1 MRQRNHPFPRLMPT
15 ARAALATAG
24 ALLFLS
30 LLAACSPTPPSLSP
44 LPADATILAFGDSLT
59 AGTGAHEAGSYPIQ
73 LAALSGRQ
81 VINAGVPGEVSSQ
94 GLARLPGLLDE
105 HQPHLLILTHGGND
119 LLRRMEVEQTRDNL
133 AAMIHLA
140 RDRGTEVLLV
150 AVPAPTLL
158 RLRSEALYAE
168 VGQSFGIP
176 VENGALARILSRDAM
191 KSDPIHP
198 NADGYRY
205 LAETIHRLLIETGAL

>member
-1 MRQRNHPFPRLMPT
+1 MPT
-15 ARAALATAG
+15 ARGGLAAAG
-24 ALLFLS
+24 VLLFLS

-59 AGTGAHEAGSYPIQ
+59 AGTGAHEGDSYPTQ
-73 LAALSGRQ
+73 LSNLSGRQ

-94 GLARLPGLLDE
+94 GLVRLPGLLDE

-119 LLRRMEVEQTRDNL
+119 LLRRMDVEQTRDNL
-133 AAMIHLA
+133 AAMIQLA
-140 RDRGTEVLLV
+140 RDRGTDVLLV

-158 RLRSEALYAE
+158 RLRSEAIYADIGE
-168 VGQSFGIP
+168 AFGIP

-205 LAETIHRLLIETGAL
+205 LAEHIHRLLIETGAL

>member
-1 MRQRNHPFPRLMPT
+1 MRQRSQPVPPLMAT
-15 ARAALATAG
+15 VRAALAAAG
-24 ALLFLS
+24 VLLFLS
-30 LLAACSPTPPSLSP
+30 LLAACSSKPESLSP
-44 LPADATILAFGDSLT
+44 LPPDAIILAFGDSLT
-59 AGTGAHEAGSYPIQ
+59 AGTGANEGGSYPTQ

-81 VINAGVPGEVSSQ
+81 VINAGAPGEVSSQ
-94 GLARLPGLLDE
+94 GLARLPGLLDQ

-119 LLRRMEVEQTRDNL
+119 LLRRMDVVQTRDNL
-133 AAMIHLA
+133 AAMIQLA

-158 RLRSEALYAE
+158 RLRSEAIYAE
-168 VGQSFGIP
+168 LGEAFGIP

-205 LAETIHRLLIETGAL
+205 LAEHIHRLLIETGAL

>member
-1 MRQRNHPFPRLMPT
+1 MRQRNHPVPRLMPT
-15 ARAALATAG
+15 ARGGLAAAG
-24 ALLFLS
+24 VLLFLS

-59 AGTGAHEAGSYPIQ
+59 AGTGAHEGDSYPTQ
-73 LAALSGRQ
+73 LSNLSGRQ

-94 GLARLPGLLDE
+94 GLVRLPGLLDE

-119 LLRRMEVEQTRDNL
+119 LLRRMDVEQTRDNL
-133 AAMIHLA
+133 AAMIQLA
-140 RDRGTEVLLV
+140 RDRGTDVLLV

-158 RLRSEALYAE
+158 RLRSEAIYADIGE
-168 VGQSFGIP
+168 AFGIP

-205 LAETIHRLLIETGAL
+205 LAEHIHRLLIETGAL

>member
-1 MRQRNHPFPRLMPT
+1 MRQRSHPIPHLVPS
-15 ARAALATAG
+15 ARAALAAAC
-24 ALLFLS
+24 ALLLLS
-30 LLAACSPTPPSLSP
+30 LLGACSPQPEPLSP
-44 LPADATILAFGDSLT
+44 LPADAIILAFGDSLT
-59 AGTGAHEAGSYPIQ
+59 AGTGAEESSSYPRQ

-81 VINAGVPGEVSSQ
+81 VINAGIPGEVSSQ
-94 GLARLPGLLDE
+94 GLARLPTLLDE

-119 LLRRMEVEQTRDNL
+119 LLRRMDVEQTRDNL
-133 AAMIHLA
+133 VAMIRLA

-158 RLRSEALYAE
+158 RLRSEAMYAE
-168 VGQSFGIP
+168 VGEAFGIP
-176 VENGALARILSRDAM
+176 VETGALARILSRDAM

-205 LAETIHRLLIETGAL
+205 LAEYIHRLLIETGAL

>member
-1 MRQRNHPFPRLMPT
+1 MRPRSQPVRLLIPT
-15 ARAALATAG
+15 TSVRLGVAG
-24 ALLFLS
+24 ILLFLS
-30 LLAACSPTPPSLSP
+30 LLAACSPKPESLSP
-44 LPADATILAFGDSLT
+44 LPADAIILAFGDSLT
-59 AGTGAHEAGSYPIQ
+59 AGTGANEAGAYPTQ

-119 LLRRMEVEQTRDNL
+119 LLRRVDVEHTRNNL
-133 AAMIHLA
+133 AAMIQLA
-140 RDRGTEVLLV
+140 QDRGTEVLLV

-158 RLRSEALYAE
+158 RLRSEAIYAE
-168 VGQSFGIP
+168 VGEAFGIP

-198 NADGYRY
+198 NEDGYRY
-205 LAETIHRLLIETGAL
+205 LAEHIHRLLIETGAL

>member
-1 MRQRNHPFPRLMPT
+1 MRPRSQSVPGLTPT
-15 ARAALATAG
+15 GRAPLVAAG
-24 ALLFLS
+24 VLLLLS
-30 LLAACSPTPPSLSP
+30 VLGACTPRTETLSP
-44 LPADATILAFGDSLT
+44 LAADAIILAFGDSLT
-59 AGTGAHEAGSYPIQ
+59 AGTGAERRSSYPIQ
-73 LAALSGRQ
+73 LEALSGRR

-94 GLARLPGLLDE
+94 GLARLPSVLDE

-119 LLRRMEVEQTRDNL
+119 MLRRLDVMQTRDNL
-133 AAMIHLA
+133 AAMIRLA

-158 RLRSEALYAE
+158 RLRSETIYAE
-168 VGQSFGIP
+168 VGEAFGIP
-176 VENGALARILSRDAM
+176 VENGALARVLSRDAM

-205 LAETIHRLLIETGAL
+205 LAEHIHRLLIETGAL

>member
-1 MRQRNHPFPRLMPT
+1 MRPRSQPVRLLIPT
-15 ARAALATAG
+15 TSVRLGVAG
-24 ALLFLS
+24 ILLFLS
-30 LLAACSPTPPSLSP
+30 LLAACSPKPESLSP
-44 LPADATILAFGDSLT
+44 LPADAIILAFGDSLT
-59 AGTGAHEAGSYPIQ
+59 AGTGANEAGAYPTQ

-119 LLRRMEVEQTRDNL
+119 LLRRVDVEHTRNNL
-133 AAMIHLA
+133 AAMIQLA
-140 RDRGTEVLLV
+140 QDRGTEVLLV

-158 RLRSEALYAE
+158 RLRSEAIYAE
-168 VGQSFGIP
+168 VGEAFGIP

-205 LAETIHRLLIETGAL
+205 LAEHIHRLLIETGAL

>member
-1 MRQRNHPFPRLMPT
+1 MRQRSHPAPPLMAT
-15 ARAALATAG
+15 ARAALAAAG

-30 LLAACSPTPPSLSP
+30 LLTACSPKPESLSP
-44 LPADATILAFGDSLT
+44 LPADAIILAFGDSLT
-59 AGTGAHEAGSYPIQ
+59 AGTGANEGGSYPAQ

-81 VINAGVPGEVSSQ
+81 VINAGVPGEVSSH

-119 LLRRMEVEQTRDNL
+119 LLRRMDVEQTRDNL
-133 AAMIHLA
+133 AAMIQLA

-158 RLRSEALYAE
+158 RLRSDAVYAE
-168 VGQSFGIP
+168 VGAAFGIP
-176 VENGALARILSRDAM
+176 VENGALARILSSDAM

-198 NADGYRY
+198 NAEGYRH
-205 LAETIHRLLIETGAL
+205 LAEHIHRLLIETGAL

>member
-1 MRQRNHPFPRLMPT
+1 MRQRNHPVPPLTPT
-15 ARAALATAG
+15 TRAALAAAC

-30 LLAACSPTPPSLSP
+30 LLAACSPQPEPLSP
-44 LPADATILAFGDSLT
+44 LPADAIILAFGDSLT
-59 AGTGAHEAGSYPIQ
+59 AGTGAEESGSYPRQ

-81 VINAGVPGEVSSQ
+81 VINAGVPGEVSSH
-94 GLARLPGLLDE
+94 GLARLPALLGE
-105 HQPHLLILTHGGND
+105 HQPHLLILIHGGND
-119 LLRRMEVEQTRDNL
+119 LLRRMDLEQTRDNL
-133 AAMIHLA
+133 AAMIRLA

-158 RLRSEALYAE
+158 RLRSEAIYAE
-168 VGQSFGIP
+168 VGEAFGIP

-205 LAETIHRLLIETGAL
+205 LAEHIHRLLIETGAL